1 MHAQDWW
8 YVQIQ
13 LLARLNRHA
22 ATDYLRKHLHE
33 EQRYGPPGGHR
44 GGGYVTSYKLTMD
57 RIRNVLEWERDRRD
71 SDGWMTVR
79 DICARV
85 ETHYA
90 NPRAS
95 VAKALL
101 NFEHEWC
108 ESKYD
113 NGKLYFRL
121 RREDNAGHAS
131 RGTGYHLRGSQI

>member
-1 MHAQDWW
+1 
-8 YVQIQ
+8 
-13 LLARLNRHA
+13 
-22 ATDYLRKHLHE
+22 
-33 EQRYGPPGGHR
+33 
-44 GGGYVTSYKLTMD
+44 MD